1 MISSFSEL
9 KSKKIL
15 VIDTETTGLPETKFN
30 NFCKDR
36 FYPFKQLEKYNK
48 SRMVQISWTI
58 VEIKLGTKYNVK
70 DYIVKP
76 NNFYVPNSDFHKVT
90 NQIAI
95 NKGIDLVEIIK
106 QLNQDLESSD
116 YIMAH
121 NTWFDMNIIRSEIYR
136 LNLDKSNK
144 ILEKSLNIFN
154 QFEKNNLILCSG
166 ELSKE
171 ILKIKSKYSEG
182 YKMPR
187 LVEFYKHFFGCEFDN
202 QHDSKFDVIAVVK
215 AMLKSIY

>member
-36 FYPFKQLEKYNK
+36 FYPFKQLKKYNK

-76 NNFYVPNSDFHKVT
+76 NNFYVPNSDFLLYAYKVFNRLAFIVSVIQHINTISNT
-90 NQIAI
+90 NFF
-95 NKGIDLVEIIK
+95 
-106 QLNQDLESSD
+106 LESFK
-116 YIMAH
+116 YAA
-121 NTWFDMNIIRSEIYR
+121 NFRFNIKALLLSSAVSTSNPERST
-136 LNLDKSNK
+136 
-144 ILEKSLNIFN
+144 LEVIISKLGIFV
-154 QFEKNNLILCSG
+154 C
-166 ELSKE
+166 
-171 ILKIKSKYSEG
+171 
-182 YKMPR
+182 
-187 LVEFYKHFFGCEFDN
+187 
-202 QHDSKFDVIAVVK
+202 
-215 AMLKSIY
+215 